1 MAFKKDSWLVRSV
14 LILAVAAFVAVPLIF
29 VFNGRSQSSS
39 NYPANAQQPS
49 VDQTEK
55 LQGEIDGYTAV
66 LNREPNNQTALIGII
81 EAKVAL
87 NDLEGTVE
95 PLEKLA
101 ALNPDVAEYSI
112 VLAQTK
118 QQLQDLEGA
127 AQVYRR
133 VLTQSPG
140 NIKALE
146 GLVYLLASQ
155 QRTEAAVGLL
165 RDTLATAEQSNEVN
179 PGSIDELSVKLLLGQ
194 VYVEQKDYDAAL
206 KLYDETIAEAAAVSP
221 TQPDFRPTL
230 AKALVLKEQGDDAGA
245 QALFDQAL
253 AFAPTQ
259 YKDNIRQLIAANSAP
274 EVEAEGEAAET
285 PDTEG
290 ADAESADTQSSD
302 APVAP

>member
-1 MAFKKDSWLVRSV
+1 MAFKKDSWLVRGV

-29 VFNGRSQSSS
+29 VFNGRSQSSN

-146 GLVYLLASQ
+146 GLVYLLVSQ

-165 RDTLATAEQSNEVN
+165 RDTLASAEQSNEVN

-194 VYVEQKDYDAAL
+194 VYVEQKDYDEAL

-259 YKDNIRQLIAANSAP
+259 YKDNIRQLIAENTAP
-274 EVEAEGEAAET
+274 EAAGEATETPDVEAEGAEA
-285 PDTEG
+285 
-290 ADAESADTQSSD
+290 QSSE